1 MLGQQIITK
10 TGVKT
15 KLDLAIQR
23 LKAFE
28 PPEGYWVAFS
38 GGKDSQCVYHLC
50 QMAGVKFDAHYSVT
64 SVDPPEVVRFI
75 RQEYPDVEFCFPR
88 YSDGKRI
95 TMWNLIPRVMIPP
108 TRKQRYCCEKLKES
122 GGRGRVVVTGVRWA
136 ESAKRAALH
145 SVASIAGK
153 PKTTKKM
160 ADDLGVD
167 FTVNRAGSL
176 VLNDDNDAERRMV
189 EQCYRTQKTMVNPI
203 VDWTDAEVWEFL
215 NEIAKVPHCE
225 LYDQGRK
232 RIGCIGCPMSTK
244 AGEELKAYP
253 KYRRLY
259 LKAFARMLEEREK
272 AGKPNDGK
280 SDWSTPEKVMDW
292 WLQKD
297 CNGGSTCTDV
307 SDAERG

>member
-75 RQEYPDVEFCFPR
+75 RQEYPDVEFRFPR

-95 TMWNLIPRVMIPP
+95 TMWNLIPLKMSPP
-108 TRKQRYCCEKLKES
+108 TRTQRYCCEKMKES
-122 GGRGRVVVTGVRWA
+122 GGSGRVVVTGVRWA
-136 ESAKRAALH
+136 ESARRAASH

-153 PKTTKKM
+153 PKTTQKM

-167 FTVNRAGSL
+167 FTVNRAGAL
-176 VLNDDNDAERRMV
+176 VLNDDNDAARRMV

-215 NEIAKVPHCE
+215 DEIAKVPHCE
-225 LYDQGRK
+225 LYDQGKK
-232 RIGCIGCPMSTK
+232 RIGCIGCPMNTK

-272 AGKPNDGK
+272 AGKSNDWK

>member
-10 TGVKT
+10 TGIKT
-15 KLDLAIQR
+15 KLDLAIHR

-75 RQEYPDVEFCFPR
+75 RQEYTDVEFLFPR
-88 YSDGKRI
+88 YNDGKPI
-95 TMWNLIPRVMIPP
+95 TMWNLIPRKMIPP
-108 TRKQRYCCEKLKES
+108 TRILRYCCKELKES

-136 ESAKRAALH
+136 ESARRAASH

-160 ADDLGVD
+160 ADDFGVD
-167 FTVNRAGSL
+167 FTVNRAGIL
-176 VLNDDNDAERRMV
+176 VLNDDNDATRRMV

-232 RIGCIGCPMSTK
+232 RIGCIGCPMNANAK
-244 AGEELKAYP
+244 EEMDAYP
-253 KYRRLY
+253 KYRQLY
-259 LKAFARMLEEREK
+259 LKTFARMLEEREK

-280 SDWSTPEKVMDW
+280 NDWSNPEKVMNW
-292 WLQKD
+292 WLNCD
-297 CNGGSTCTDV
+297 
-307 SDAERG
+307 